1 ATVVDWTHLKVSGED
16 PQMVVVDDPFATAD
30 AEVDAL
36 VAHLESLGTTSDGA
50 ATEGTTEETTEG
62 TTEGNAG

>member
-1 ATVVDWTHLKVSGED
+1 MA
-16 PQMVVVDDPFATAD
+16 VVDDPIATAD

-36 VAHLESLGTTSDGA
+36 VARLESLGTASDGA
-50 ATEGTTEETTEG
+50 TTEEITGG

>member
-36 VAHLESLGTTSDGA
+36 VAHLESLGAPETNGPQSAEGA
-50 ATEGTTEETTEG
+50 QE
-62 TTEGNAG
+62 

>member
-1 ATVVDWTHLKVSGED
+1 MA
-16 PQMVVVDDPFATAD
+16 VVDDPFATAD

-36 VAHLESLGTTSDGA
+36 VAHLESLGTASDGA
-50 ATEGTTEETTEG
+50 ITDGTTEEATDG